1 MVKSVTSNRA
11 AFQLLKIK
19 RKAEK
24 RKPQTAAT
32 EFCFTEGLAEHL
44 RETAFINDVHGFY
57 TLLNPLNYSKSCCT
71 TTSNRWKEQIQRKSI
86 QSHIDH
92 LIKNPL
98 WWCGETELK
107 KKTCLYLTN
116 ALIIYLIKSSTS
128 QWLNKKVKTI
138 HRSLWFLYN
147 FINELPEDSVTDIRT
162 TSKTFWMKL

>member
-32 EFCFTEGLAEHL
+32 EFCFNEGLAEHL
-44 RETAFINDVHGFY
+44 RETAFNDVHGFY

>member
-107 KKTCLYLTN
+107 KKNLSLSNECTN
-116 ALIIYLIKSSTS
+116 YIFDKIIDFTVIKQEGEDNSQKSLI
-128 QWLNKKVKTI
+128 
-138 HRSLWFLYN
+138 SL
-147 FINELPEDSVTDIRT
+147 
-162 TSKTFWMKL
+162 

>member
-19 RKAEK
+19 RKVEK

-44 RETAFINDVHGFY
+44 RETAFNDVHGFY

-71 TTSNRWKEQIQRKSI
+71 ATSNRWKEQIQRKSI
-86 QSHIDH
+86 QSHIDR

-107 KKTCLYLTN
+107 KKNLSLSNECTN
-116 ALIIYLIKSSTS
+116 YIFDKIIDFTVIKQEGEDNSQKSLI
-128 QWLNKKVKTI
+128 
-138 HRSLWFLYN
+138 SL
-147 FINELPEDSVTDIRT
+147 
-162 TSKTFWMKL
+162 